1 MTAARGAAYPPKMRR
16 LFPDISPLRDSPA
29 FRLLWFGQIISM
41 TGSMVRFVA
50 IPYQVYLLTGSP
62 LAVGL
67 IGLFQAVPT
76 IVLSLFGGVIADRV
90 DRRRLLIVTQVCL
103 TATSVVLAVSTGL
116 GLVSVPFLYALT
128 AVGASFAALDSP
140 ARSALIPSLLP
151 RSQVQAAVTLNQTQF
166 QTAAVLGPALAGI
179 LLANVGLAAT
189 YWIDAVTYLAAIGAL
204 LAMRKSVRPTV
215 EHASVLRSLVEGI
228 AYLGVRR
235 ILLATM
241 SLDFFATLFGSWR
254 ALLPYYADQVFR
266 VGPEGLGLLYAAP
279 GAGALAV
286 ALSAGWTNRVER
298 QGLAIL
304 AAVTVFG
311 LAVAAFGALPREGF
325 VLGLILLAIAQG
337 ADTVSSIFR
346 QTILQLEVPD
356 ALRGRLNAIN
366 MMFVFGGPTLGQVQS
381 GAVASLWNPVAA
393 IVSGGLECVAAV
405 GAIALIAPRLVRYR
419 PELSAVEGIDVSPD
433 LSTPAGP

>member
-1 MTAARGAAYPPKMRR
+1 MRG

-67 IGLFQAVPT
+67 IGLFQAIPT

-90 DRRRLLIVTQVCL
+90 DRRQLLIVTQVCL

-116 GLVSVPFLYALT
+116 GLVSVPILYALT

-151 RSQVQAAVTLNQTQF
+151 RRQVQAAVTLNQTQF

-179 LLANVGLAAT
+179 LIANVGLATT

-204 LAMRKSVRPTV
+204 VAMRQTARPAV
-215 EHASVLRSLVEGI
+215 GHASVLRSLVEGI

-279 GAGALAV
+279 GAGALVV

-311 LAVAAFGALPREGF
+311 LSVAAFGALPREGF
-325 VLGLILLAIAQG
+325 VLGLILLALAQG

-405 GAIALIAPRLVRYR
+405 GAIALIAPRLIRYR
-419 PELSAVEGIDVSPD
+419 PEISSADAIEAPSEI
-433 LSTPAGP
+433 STPTGP

>member
-1 MTAARGAAYPPKMRR
+1 M
-16 LFPDISPLRDSPA
+16 FPDISPLRESPA
-29 FRLLWFGQIISM
+29 VRLLWFGQIISM

-103 TATSVVLAVSTGL
+103 TATSIVLAVTTQL
-116 GLVSVPFLYALT
+116 GAVSVPFLYALT
-128 AVGASFAALDSP
+128 AVGASFSALDSP
-140 ARSALIPSLLP
+140 ARSALIPTLLE
-151 RSQVQAAVTLNQTQF
+151 RRQVQAAVTLNQTQF
-166 QTAAVLGPALAGI
+166 QTAAVVGPALAGVLI
-179 LLANVGLAAT
+179 ASFGLATT
-189 YWIDAVTYLAAIGAL
+189 YWIDVLTYLAAIGAL
-204 LAMRKSVRPTV
+204 LLMRQTARPPAQ
-215 EHASVLRSLVEGI
+215 HASVLRSLVEGI
-228 AYLGVRR
+228 AFLGVRR

-241 SLDFFATLFGSWR
+241 SLDFLATLFGNWR
-254 ALLPYYADQVFR
+254 ALVPYYADRVFE

-279 GAGALAV
+279 GAGALIV
-286 ALSAGWTNRVER
+286 ALSAGWTNRVQR

-311 LAVAAFGALPREGF
+311 LAIAAFGLLPREGF
-325 VLGLILLAIAQG
+325 VLGLILLAVAQG

-366 MMFVFGGPTLGQVQS
+366 MMFVFGGPTLGQVES
-381 GAVASLWNPVAA
+381 GAVATLWNPVAA
-393 IVSGGLECVAAV
+393 VVSGGLECVAAV
-405 GAIALIAPRLVRYR
+405 VGIALIAPRLIRYR
-419 PELSAVEGIDVSPD
+419 PEL
-433 LSTPAGP
+433 LPAEDGTAA

>member
-1 MTAARGAAYPPKMRR
+1 MRG
-16 LFPDISPLRDSPA
+16 LLPDLSPLRESSD
-29 FRLLWFGQIISM
+29 FRLLWIGQIISM

-90 DRRRLLIVTQVCL
+90 DRRRLLIVTQLAL
-103 TATSVVLAVSTGL
+103 TATSIVLAGATQL
-116 GLVSVPFLYALT
+116 GFVSVPFLYALT
-128 AVGASFAALDSP
+128 AIGASFSALDSP
-140 ARSALIPSLLP
+140 ARSALIPSLLE
-151 RSQVQAAVTLNQTQF
+151 RRRVQAAITLNQTQF
-166 QTAAVLGPALAGI
+166 QTAAVVGPALAGVLI
-179 LLANVGLAAT
+179 ASFGLATT
-189 YWIDAVTYLAAIGAL
+189 YWIDVATYLAAIGTL
-204 LAMRKSVRPTV
+204 LAMRTTARPPA
-215 EHASVLRSLVEGI
+215 EHGSVLRSLAEGI

-241 SLDFFATLFGSWR
+241 SLDFLATFFANWR
-254 ALLPYYADQVFR
+254 ALVPYYADQVFA
-266 VGPEGLGLLYAAP
+266 VGPAGLGLLYAAP
-279 GAGALAV
+279 GAGALVV

-304 AAVTVFG
+304 VSVTVFG
-311 LAVAAFGALPREGF
+311 LAIAAFGALPREGF
-325 VLGLILLAIAQG
+325 LVGLLLLAIAQG

-366 MMFVFGGPTLGQVQS
+366 MMFVFGGPTLGQVEG
-381 GAVASLWNPVAA
+381 GAVAALWNPVGAV
-393 IVSGGLECVAAV
+393 VSGGLACV
-405 GAIALIAPRLVRYR
+405 GAVIGVALVAPRLIRYR
-419 PELSAVEGIDVSPD
+419 PDLTEGGDGRA
-433 LSTPAGP
+433 AGA

>member
-1 MTAARGAAYPPKMRR
+1 MGRV
-16 LFPDISPLRDSPA
+16 FPDISPLRVSPA

-103 TATSVVLAVSTGL
+103 TATSIVLAVTTQL
-116 GLVSVPFLYALT
+116 GAVSVPFLYALT
-128 AVGASFAALDSP
+128 AVGASFSALDSP
-140 ARSALIPSLLP
+140 ARSALIPTLLE
-151 RSQVQAAVTLNQTQF
+151 RRQVQAAVTLNQTQF
-166 QTAAVLGPALAGI
+166 QTAAVVGPALAGVLI
-179 LLANVGLAAT
+179 ASFGLATT
-189 YWIDAVTYLAAIGAL
+189 YWIDVLTYLAAIGAL
-204 LAMRKSVRPTV
+204 LLMRQTARPPAQ
-215 EHASVLRSLVEGI
+215 HASVLRSLVEGI
-228 AYLGVRR
+228 AFLGVRR

-241 SLDFFATLFGSWR
+241 SLDFLATLFGNWR
-254 ALLPYYADQVFR
+254 ALVPYYADRVFE

-279 GAGALAV
+279 GAGALIV
-286 ALSAGWTNRVER
+286 ALSAGWTNRVQR

-311 LAVAAFGALPREGF
+311 LAIAAFGLLPREGF
-325 VLGLILLAIAQG
+325 VLGLILLAVAQG

-366 MMFVFGGPTLGQVQS
+366 MMFVFGGPTLGQVES
-381 GAVASLWNPVAA
+381 GAVATLWNPVAA
-393 IVSGGLECVAAV
+393 VVSGGLECVAAV
-405 GAIALIAPRLVRYR
+405 VGIALIAPRLIRYR
-419 PELSAVEGIDVSPD
+419 PEL
-433 LSTPAGP
+433 LPAEDGTAA

>member
-1 MTAARGAAYPPKMRR
+1 MGRV
-16 LFPDISPLRDSPA
+16 FPDISPLRESPA
-29 FRLLWFGQIISM
+29 FRLLWFGQVISM

-50 IPYQVYLLTGSP
+50 IPYQVYLLTASP

-103 TATSVVLAVSTGL
+103 TATSLVLAVATQL
-116 GLVSVPFLYALT
+116 EAVSVPFLYALT
-128 AVGASFAALDSP
+128 AIGASFSALDSP
-140 ARSALIPSLLP
+140 ARSALIPTLLE
-151 RSQVQAAVTLNQTQF
+151 RRQVQAAVTLNQTQF
-166 QTAAVLGPALAGI
+166 QMAAVIGPALAGVLI
-179 LLANVGLAAT
+179 ASFGLATT
-189 YWIDAVTYLAAIGAL
+189 YWIDVLTYLAAIGAL
-204 LAMRKSVRPTV
+204 LLMRQTARPPV
-215 EHASVLRSLVEGI
+215 QHASVLRSLVEGI
-228 AYLGVRR
+228 AFLGVRR

-254 ALLPYYADQVFR
+254 ALLPYYADQVFK

-279 GAGALAV
+279 GAGALIV

-311 LAVAAFGALPREGF
+311 LSVAAFGALPGEGF
-325 VLGLILLAIAQG
+325 VLGLLLLAVAQG

-366 MMFVFGGPTLGQVQS
+366 MMFVFG
-381 GAVASLWNPVAA
+381 
-393 IVSGGLECVAAV
+393 
-405 GAIALIAPRLVRYR
+405 
-419 PELSAVEGIDVSPD
+419 
-433 LSTPAGP
+433 

>member
-1 MTAARGAAYPPKMRR
+1 MRG
-16 LFPDISPLRDSPA
+16 LFPDISPLRESPA
-29 FRLLWFGQIISM
+29 FRLLWIGQIISM

-50 IPYQVYLLTGSP
+50 IPYQIYLLTGSP

-103 TATSVVLAVSTGL
+103 TANSVVLAIATQL
-116 GLVSVPFLYALT
+116 GFVSVPFLYALT
-128 AVGASFAALDSP
+128 AVGASFSALDSP
-140 ARSALIPSLLP
+140 ARSALIPSLLD
-151 RSQVQAAVTLNQTQF
+151 RRRVQAAITLNQTQF
-166 QTAAVLGPALAGI
+166 QTAAVTGPALAGVLI
-179 LLANVGLAAT
+179 ASFGLATT
-189 YWIDAVTYLAAIGAL
+189 YWIDVATYAAAIGTL
-204 LAMRKSVRPTV
+204 LAMHKTARPPA
-215 EHASVLRSLVEGI
+215 EHGSVLRSLAEGI

-254 ALLPYYADQVFR
+254 ALVPYYADRVFE
-266 VGPEGLGLLYAAP
+266 VGPQGLGLLYAAP
-279 GAGALAV
+279 GAGALVV
-286 ALSAGWTNRVER
+286 ALSAGWTNRVQR

-304 AAVTVFG
+304 ISVTVFG
-311 LAVAAFGALPREGF
+311 LAIAAFGALPREGF
-325 VLGLILLAIAQG
+325 VIGLLLLAIAQG

-381 GAVASLWNPVAA
+381 GTVAALWNPVAA
-393 IVSGGLECVAAV
+393 VVSGGLECVAAV
-405 GAIALIAPRLVRYR
+405 FGVALIAPRLIRYR
-419 PELSAVEGIDVSPD
+419 PDLAEGADGIAVVRPIDGS
-433 LSTPAGP
+433 

>member
-1 MTAARGAAYPPKMRR
+1 MRG
-16 LFPDISPLRDSPA
+16 LFPDIAPLRESPD
-29 FRLLWFGQIISM
+29 FRLLWIGQIVSM

-90 DRRRLLIVTQVCL
+90 DRRRLLIIAQICL
-103 TATSVVLAVSTGL
+103 IATSVVLAVATQL
-116 GLVSVPFLYALT
+116 GVASVPFLYAIT
-128 AVGASFAALDSP
+128 AVGASFSALDAP
-140 ARSALIPSLLP
+140 ARSALIPSLLD
-151 RSQVQAAVTLNQTQF
+151 RRLVQAAVTLNQTQF
-166 QTAAVLGPALAGI
+166 QTAAVAGPALAGVLI
-179 LLANVGLAAT
+179 ASFGLATT
-189 YWIDAVTYLAAIGAL
+189 YWIDVATYLAAIGTL
-204 LAMRKSVRPTV
+204 LAMRRTARPPA
-215 EHASVLRSLVEGI
+215 EHGSVLRSLAEGI

-241 SLDFFATLFGSWR
+241 SLDFLATLFANWR
-254 ALLPYYADQVFR
+254 ALVPYYADRVFG

-279 GAGALAV
+279 GAGALVV

-304 AAVTVFG
+304 ASVTVFG
-311 LAVAAFGALPREGF
+311 LAIAAFGALPREGF
-325 VLGLILLAIAQG
+325 VVGLLLLAIAQG

-366 MMFVFGGPTLGQVQS
+366 MMFVFGGPTLGQVEG
-381 GAVASLWNPVAA
+381 GAVAALWNPVAA
-393 IVSGGLECVAAV
+393 VVSGGIGCVAAV
-405 GAIALIAPRLVRYR
+405 VGVALVAPRLIHYR
-419 PELSAVEGIDVSPD
+419 PELAAAEDQVAPRR
-433 LSTPAGP
+433 